1 MGLILFLIFCL
12 IGIVVLQIGFIFL
25 ILALMPT
32 IVAFYTDTDRK
43 RSIFKIVGSGNL
55 AATLPTL
62 IPMLKD
68 AMRMKH
74 YDIES
79 VITDP
84 MMWMF
89 IYMGAAA
96 GWAMIYICRFI
107 SRFVVTMTYEY
118 NITNLKKQQKKLVDE
133 WGEDIIRT
141 DHDEA
146 QADTAVG

>member
-1 MGLILFLIFCL
+1 MGLVIALIFCL
-12 IGIVVLQIGFIFL
+12 IGVVVLQVGFIFL
-25 ILALMPT
+25 LLALMPS

-62 IPMLKD
+62 IPMLKS
-68 AMRMKH
+68 AMRMKR

-79 VITDP
+79 VIIDP
-84 MMWMF
+84 KIWML

-96 GWAMIYICRFI
+96 GWGLIYLSRFI

-118 NITNLKKQQKKLVDE
+118 NINNLKKQQSKLVEE
-133 WGEDIIRT
+133 WGDDIIRGEET
-141 DHDEA
+141 PEDEDS
-146 QADTAVG
+146 AD